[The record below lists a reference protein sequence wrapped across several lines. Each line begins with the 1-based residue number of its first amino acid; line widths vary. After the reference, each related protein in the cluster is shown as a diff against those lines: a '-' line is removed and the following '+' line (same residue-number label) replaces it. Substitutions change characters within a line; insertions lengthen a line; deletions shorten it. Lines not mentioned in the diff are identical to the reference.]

1 MDKFVVYTGE
11 NTLNKI
17 YQECHNPNEN
27 NYINSKII
35 NIFKFKDDIIDYS
48 FIKNIKH
55 LIKNNTLLENSDYRI
70 LRINYFIN
78 SHDEEIDRI
87 ELNIFV
93 KYYYK
98 LMSFKFVISS
108 FEWIINDDNKTI
120 KYYTTIST
128 KINPSFCIEDNINF
142 NKTHHG
148 IYDRTSEIY
157 YFNLIMLTES
167 VIANTIVNII
177 DNYINTST
185 TL

>member
-17 YQECHNPNEN
+17 YQECHNLNGN
-27 NYINSKII
+27 NYVNSKII

-55 LIKNNTLLENSDYRI
+55 LINHNALLENSDYRI

-78 SHDEEIDRI
+78 SHDEEIDGI

-98 LMSFKFVISS
+98 LLSFKF
-108 FEWIINDDNKTI
+108 II
-120 KYYTTIST
+120 
-128 KINPSFCIEDNINF
+128 
-142 NKTHHG
+142 
-148 IYDRTSEIY
+148 
-157 YFNLIMLTES
+157 
-167 VIANTIVNII
+167 
-177 DNYINTST
+177 
-185 TL
+185 

>member
-1 MDKFVVYTGE
+1 MDKKEY
-11 NTLNKI
+11 
-17 YQECHNPNEN
+17 HNPNEN

-35 NIFKFKDDIIDYS
+35 NIFKFKDEIIDYS

-55 LIKNNTLLENSDYRI
+55 LINHNALLENSDYRI

-87 ELNIFV
+87 ELNILV
-93 KYYYK
+93 KYYNK
-98 LMSFKFVISS
+98 PINFKFVISG
-108 FEWIINDDNKTI
+108 FEYIINDNKTI

-128 KINPSFCIEDNINF
+128 KINSSYGIENNINF
-142 NKTHHG
+142 NKTYHD
-148 IYDRTSEIY
+148 IYDRISQIY

>member
-17 YQECHNPNEN
+17 YQEYHSPNEN
-27 NYINSKII
+27 NYVNSKII

-48 FIKNIKH
+48 FIKNIKR
-55 LIKNNTLLENSDYRI
+55 LINHNTLLENSDYRI

-78 SHDEEIDRI
+78 SHDEEIDGI
-87 ELNIFV
+87 ELNISV

-98 LMSFKFVISS
+98 LMSFKFIISS
-108 FEWIINDDNKTI
+108 FEWIINDDNQTI

-128 KINPSFCIEDNINF
+128 KINLSYGIENNINF
-142 NKTHHG
+142 NKTYHD
-148 IYDRTSEIY
+148 IYDCDSKTY

-177 DNYINTST
+177 NNYINEST
-185 TL
+185 TV

>member
-17 YQECHNPNEN
+17 YQECHNLNGN
-27 NYINSKII
+27 NYVNSKII

-48 FIKNIKH
+48 FIKNIKR
-55 LIKNNTLLENSDYRI
+55 LINHNTLLENSDYRI
-70 LRINYFIN
+70 LRINYYIS
-78 SHDEEIDRI
+78 SHYEEIDGI

-93 KYYYK
+93 KYYYRI
-98 LMSFKFVISS
+98 MSFKFVISS
-108 FEWIINDDNKTI
+108 FECIINDDNKTI
-120 KYYTTIST
+120 NYYTTIST

-142 NKTHHG
+142 NKLYHG
-148 IYDRTSEIY
+148 IYDRNSKTY

-177 DNYINTST
+177 NNYINEST
-185 TL
+185 TV